1 MRFSRLR
8 LPRCGAFSFDRGT
21 LANTRHWLCAACW
34 RLERST
40 GLPEPLPYFSATA
53 RRAFTSRGRFTW
65 AISWRYP
72 IVGRGWAFV
81 CRRRDC
87 NTDSLTARSFQLWH
101 FPSMR
106 WAIGMSL
113 DARELYSSPNGD
125 RWYLARDP
133 GSGQVFV
140 MHEPNAPSGG
150 RTTCIEIGDF
160 LHRGSHG
167 PEHRELLRLIGTLV
181 ESTPQ
186 I

>member
-1 MRFSRLR
+1 MAFRL
-8 LPRCGAFSFDRGT
+8 G
-21 LANTRHWLCAACW
+21 
-34 RLERST
+34 
-40 GLPEPLPYFSATA
+40 
-53 RRAFTSRGRFTW
+53 
-65 AISWRYP
+65 
-72 IVGRGWAFV
+72 
-81 CRRRDC
+81 
-87 NTDSLTARSFQLWH
+87 
-101 FPSMR
+101 MR

-160 LHRGSHG
+160 LRRGSHG

>member
-21 LANTRHWLCAACW
+21 LANTRRWLCAACW

-40 GLPEPLPYFSATA
+40 GTCLSRSHIFPATA
-53 RRAFTSRGRFTW
+53 RRAFTSRKVHMGDILLWAAAGPLLSSQRLQYLQSDRERFSTM
-65 AISWRYP
+65 
-72 IVGRGWAFV
+72 AFP
-81 CRRRDC
+81 
-87 NTDSLTARSFQLWH
+87 LG
-101 FPSMR
+101 MR

-113 DARELYSSPNGD
+113 DTRELYSSPNGD

-160 LHRGSHG
+160 LRRGSHG